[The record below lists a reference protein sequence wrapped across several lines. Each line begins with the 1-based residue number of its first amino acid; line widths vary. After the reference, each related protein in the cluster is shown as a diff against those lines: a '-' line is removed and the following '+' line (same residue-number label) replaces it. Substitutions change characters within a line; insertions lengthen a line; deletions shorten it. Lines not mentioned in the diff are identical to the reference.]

1 MQVKNFLYPLLAICF
16 VAACDKSEQ
25 WGSAQQTQSVEV
37 SISASHS
44 AMSRTALGDVPSD
57 VTSGSEQP
65 IEWSVGDKISVWAKA
80 DGDENYTLDGVTF
93 TLSTYNSTFD
103 DADFMATI
111 DPMLEGT
118 YAYHAVYP
126 EPTAKSGTKV
136 SYTLPSNQSG
146 AYDPALDVMAAQATG
161 NALVGR
167 VDDEPTNLTWQEP
180 QLEFNHLFH
189 MIRIRIPEGK
199 NLLGQPIKRL
209 DIVFPRDVV
218 GTAEFDVTNPSNI
231 TWSNMSNKIT
241 VEIPDESNY
250 LDENSNYVWLY
261 IIPGALN
268 GEITFQAYDSYGVM
282 SNTISTTLNKM
293 ADANR
298 ITPIALTV
306 PKSNYDITYLDFKV
320 HKNNL
325 GEQLTKISLSGL
337 TFIDADTYSQTSTI
351 SLLSD
356 NANPQIFKVA
366 VVGAP
371 SSVQNSDVTITYISQ
386 HAKIEERSIPLTT
399 ESTIFEDTSI
409 NVLSSDLVAENSNI
423 VKMVVPYLYY
433 EDFSN
438 AKTYANNDDGSNSL
452 FSTSFNGVDLTENA
466 NLANWSGA
474 RCGVNE
480 GVSARI
486 NVRTEATGMSWLG
499 SARYCGRIDS
509 PFIENINEN
518 KEPNVIVKFNYAIT
532 AGVKHEIYASWGYHS
547 NTGVIN
553 GTQFGGAFSTVDGS
567 STIQNPM
574 DKDVKGSGGTYSNVS
589 ESTSFTIEK
598 CKNRQ
603 YRLAWDVYSKGNS
616 VGNSDGWLYIDNI
629 KVSIAN

>member
-25 WGSAQQTQSVEV
+25 WGSAQQTKSVEV

-80 DGDENYTLDGVTF
+80 DGDENYTLEGVTF

-111 DPMLEGT
+111 DPMVEGT

-146 AYDPALDVMAAQATG
+146 AYDPALDVMVAQATG
-161 NALVGR
+161 NALLDR

-268 GEITFQAYDSYGVM
+268 GEITFQAYDSYGVP
-282 SNTISTTLNKM
+282 SLPISTTLNKE
-293 ADANR
+293 ANANR
-298 ITPIALTV
+298 VTPVALMI
-306 PKSNYDITYLDFKV
+306 PISSLGDITYIDIKEV
-320 HKNNL
+320 ANNL
-325 GEQLTKISLSGL
+325 GEDWNTMTFSGRTFVVPFTGTTSNELIINENDEKFYKFAICADPATLVNQSLEMVYDSPNTYFADPVKLGSSHTNGKYMVEKTVPYLLEEDFSRIKTEEESFGNNGYNTGNEHEFGGVALTQLPDWNASRFWAKDGTMRLNTRYQEVKIIISFKTELFGRLDTPSLSKL
-337 TFIDADTYSQTSTI
+337 KDAAKVKLSVSFDAGAYPHVNSGYEIYS
-351 SLLSD
+351 
-356 NANPQIFKVA
+356 
-366 VVGAP
+366 
-371 SSVQNSDVTITYISQ
+371 TYISVAT
-386 HAKIEERSIPLTT
+386 HEDSSKTINGMAEGTKNGISSYENTRANMVKTHETIEVKSGYP
-399 ESTIFEDTSI
+399 EDYFGQQYTSYPT
-409 NVLSSDLVAENSNI
+409 N
-423 VKMVVPYLYY
+423 
-433 EDFSN
+433 
-438 AKTYANNDDGSNSL
+438 
-452 FSTSFNGVDLTENA
+452 NGVIYVADVTQSTRLCFYPSSNH
-466 NLANWSGA
+466 
-474 RCGVNE
+474 
-480 GVSARI
+480 
-486 NVRTEATGMSWLG
+486 ATGGLTN
-499 SARYCGRIDS
+499 C
-509 PFIENINEN
+509 E
-518 KEPNVIVKFNYAIT
+518 
-532 AGVKHEIYASWGYHS
+532 
-547 NTGVIN
+547 
-553 GTQFGGAFSTVDGS
+553 
-567 STIQNPM
+567 
-574 DKDVKGSGGTYSNVS
+574 SNV
-589 ESTSFTIEK
+589 
-598 CKNRQ
+598 
-603 YRLAWDVYSKGNS
+603 
-616 VGNSDGWLYIDNI
+616 YIDNI